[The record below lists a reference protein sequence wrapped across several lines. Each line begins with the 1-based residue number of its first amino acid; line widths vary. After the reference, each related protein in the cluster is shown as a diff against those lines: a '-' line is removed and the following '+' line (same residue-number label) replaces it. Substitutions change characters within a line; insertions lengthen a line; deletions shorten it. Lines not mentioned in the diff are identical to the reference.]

1 VSARAVVRA
10 ASGGA
15 LRRVVP
21 SLVVLAVLALST
33 AAALLALAILTSAN
47 QGFYDAFAAQHEA
60 QLQITINQAK
70 VSSAQL
76 AKTRS
81 LPGVTRTAGPYPT
94 ATITAR
100 PSGAGSGPIAPGSS
114 FKFTVVGRS
123 SPSGALHRIQYN
135 STIMDGFTHG
145 QSRWPSRTGEISL
158 AQTTPIRVRI
168 GGTVTV
174 TNAPGRPKLQVV
186 GYGSQTVYYDGGWV
200 LPSEIPLLRRPG
212 APSQEE
218 MFYNFQSANTNA
230 QMGAD
235 LRQLKRAL
243 GPGAIAGSQS
253 DLVAQQGT
261 SQEQSWNTP
270 FITAF
275 VIIALVLAV
284 LIVANVVAAAV
295 LASQRRI
302 GVLKSIGFTPRQVTA
317 VYLTQ
322 IGAPALV
329 GATIGAVLGNHWAL
343 PLIETA
349 PTAISVTVPTWIDLT
364 APLAMLT
371 LSGVA
376 AAVPALRAGRMSTV
390 QAITGGQAP
399 PAGRGYLAHR
409 LVSRLPLPR
418 PVTLGL
424 SAPFSRPTRSAMT
437 LVSITA
443 GLTAAVMAIG
453 LNNSIDKINNAS
465 TQGLGQ
471 VQVQPSGVRD
481 APLTPRQDTAVA
493 SALQAQPG
501 ARHHIAESD
510 AADGVMA
517 RSASQG
523 VLVPNPAPNSF
534 HFKQPPPG
542 TVVVRIRGPLNPVNV
557 IAYNGQPSW
566 LGWALIAG
574 RWYRGDEIDATP
586 DLLADVHKRVG
597 QSIAMTVN
605 GTPITVRIAGEAFT
619 PNPGPT
625 LFVSWETLGH
635 TAAATL
641 ASEVTS
647 YDINLK
653 PGITTNSYINALTR
667 RLGTTS
673 YIVRTPAGPSI
684 AFNIQPSY
692 FHRLALLVAVL
703 AALGVLNSVLMATR
717 ERLHD
722 LGIYKALGMTPRQ
735 IIAMVL
741 CWVIAPTIIAAT
753 VALPVGLIVQD
764 RLIVHLAAVTG
775 PLILP
780 GSFVHVLGPG
790 ELALLTLA
798 ALTIAAAGALGP
810 ASWAAASKATT
821 ALRAE

>member
-1 VSARAVVRA
+1 
-10 ASGGA
+10 
-15 LRRVVP
+15 L
-21 SLVVLAVLALST
+21 
-33 AAALLALAILTSAN
+33 
-47 QGFYDAFAAQHEA
+47 
-60 QLQITINQAK
+60 
-70 VSSAQL
+70 
-76 AKTRS
+76 
-81 LPGVTRTAGPYPT
+81 
-94 ATITAR
+94 
-100 PSGAGSGPIAPGSS
+100 
-114 FKFTVVGRS
+114 
-123 SPSGALHRIQYN
+123 
-135 STIMDGFTHG
+135 
-145 QSRWPSRTGEISL
+145 
-158 AQTTPIRVRI
+158 
-168 GGTVTV
+168 
-174 TNAPGRPKLQVV
+174 
-186 GYGSQTVYYDGGWV
+186 YYDGGWV
-200 LPSEIPLLRRPG
+200 LPGEIRLLRRRG
-212 APSQEE
+212 APAQEE

-230 QMGAD
+230 QMGAE
-235 LRQLKRAL
+235 LRRLKRAL
-243 GPGAIAGSQS
+243 RSGAITSSQS
-253 DLVAQQGT
+253 YLVAQQGT

-275 VIIALVLAV
+275 VIIALALAV
-284 LIVANVVAAAV
+284 LIVADVVAAAV

-317 VYLTQ
+317 IYLAQ

-329 GATIGAVLGNHWAL
+329 GAAIGALLGNHWAL

-349 PTAISVTVPTWIDLT
+349 PTAVSVTVPAWIDLT
-364 APLAMLT
+364 APVAMLT

-390 QAITGGQAP
+390 QAITGGLAP
-399 PAGRGYLAHR
+399 RAGRGYLAHR
-409 LVSRLPLPR
+409 LANRLRLPR
-418 PVTLGL
+418 PMTIGL
-424 SAPFSRPTRSAMT
+424 SAPFSRPARSAMT

-465 TQGLGQ
+465 IQGLGQ

-481 APLTPRQDTAVA
+481 APFPPGQDTAVA

-501 ARHHIAESD
+501 TLHYIAESD

-517 RSASQG
+517 RSANQG
-523 VLVPNPAPNSF
+523 VLVPNPAPNSYRF
-534 HFKQPPPG
+534 APVPPG
-542 TVVVRIRGPLNPVNV
+542 AVVVRIRGPLNQVNV
-557 IAYNGQPSW
+557 IVYNGEPSW

-597 QSIAMTVN
+597 QSIVLTVN
-605 GTPITVRIAGEAFT
+605 GTPVTARIAGEVFT

-625 LFVSWETLGH
+625 LFVSWQTLGRA
-635 TAAATL
+635 AAATL
-641 ASEVTS
+641 AGEVTS

-653 PGITTNSYINALTR
+653 PGTTTNGYINAVTR

-673 YIVRTPAGPSI
+673 YFIRTPAGPSI

-692 FHRLALLVAVL
+692 FHRLALLVVVL

-741 CWVIAPTIIAAT
+741 CWMIAPTIIAAT

-764 RLIVHLAAVTG
+764 RLVVHLAAVTG

-780 GSFVHVLGPG
+780 SSFVHVLGPG
-790 ELALLTLA
+790 GLALLTLA
-798 ALTIAAAGALGP
+798 ALAIAAAGALGP
-810 ASWAAASKATT
+810 ATWAAASKATT
-821 ALRAE
+821 ALQAE